1 MISWIYR
8 VIGEINRVYS
18 SRDTVPATTF
28 KMMTEDGP
36 KDISSADVFDGKK
49 VVFFAVPEL
58 LRRAAQ

>member
-1 MISWIYR
+1 MSII
-8 VIGEINRVYS
+8 VG
-18 SRDTVPATTF
+18 DTVPADKF
-28 KMMTEDGP
+28 KVFTEDGP